1 MMGTGK
7 LFRCLLRGF
16 PLMLS
21 VILLTGCAD
30 RPSWWK
36 TNKALVREY
45 GLEIRYRSDIPDTGV
60 DPGLEPGH
68 VVSLDEI
75 AALDLH
81 PGARMKMYW
90 GHGALVS
97 IAGLQA
103 NAEIPRETLESNR
116 FVFVMEGDIKQ
127 LVGEEMVSMISR
139 KREAPDGIH
148 ATTPRVDFVYLEAGS
163 PSAVVAGDRGARI
176 IEVFSPVPA
185 GYLEKAGISVLP
197 DKTGKVDF
205 PVPPSIEPGVVY
217 DLYDVQYT
225 ELVPGANSR
234 IIAGNNV
241 QLSFLTMD
249 PGSSFARHIHPEEQL
264 MLVFRGG
271 IDEIIMDGE
280 YPMKK
285 DDILLLP
292 GQMVHGGTNSP
303 LGCDVLDI
311 FWPSRVDYNASMEK
325 RLEAYRAIIPEDS
338 RVELVIDGKNSD
350 PGLTFT
356 EGPCWLDGKLYFSN
370 MYFEADWT
378 GDPGKSSI
386 VEMDADGDYR
396 YISAGKMQSN
406 GLAAL
411 DNGNM
416 AVCDMFG
423 HRIVEMT
430 PGGKI
435 VGILAESYQGK
446 PLDGPNDLVVDAQG
460 GIYFTDPQFTPD
472 SDKNQPGR
480 SVYYLNPEGDLIR
493 VIEPD
498 EYAMPNGVIL
508 SPDGKT
514 LYINNT
520 YDDEDWWNVDSD
532 KDEFV
537 WAYDVNDDGTISNG
551 RPFAKLFLTEDVLD
565 RMGKTTSADGMA
577 IDQEGN
583 LYVATLAG
591 LQIFND
597 EGVFVGIINF
607 PTFPVSVCFGNE
619 DMQTLYV
626 TSYNRIYRINTRM
639 KGYIQHK

>member
-1 MMGTGK
+1 
-7 LFRCLLRGF
+7 
-16 PLMLS
+16 
-21 VILLTGCAD
+21 
-30 RPSWWK
+30 
-36 TNKALVREY
+36 
-45 GLEIRYRSDIPDTGV
+45 
-60 DPGLEPGH
+60 
-68 VVSLDEI
+68 
-75 AALDLH
+75 
-81 PGARMKMYW
+81 
-90 GHGALVS
+90 
-97 IAGLQA
+97 
-103 NAEIPRETLESNR
+103 
-116 FVFVMEGDIKQ
+116 
-127 LVGEEMVSMISR
+127 
-139 KREAPDGIH
+139 
-148 ATTPRVDFVYLEAGS
+148 
-163 PSAVVAGDRGARI
+163 
-176 IEVFSPVPA
+176 
-185 GYLEKAGISVLP
+185 
-197 DKTGKVDF
+197 
-205 PVPPSIEPGVVY
+205 
-217 DLYDVQYT
+217 
-225 ELVPGANSR
+225 
-234 IIAGNNV
+234 
-241 QLSFLTMD
+241 
-249 PGSSFARHIHPEEQL
+249 
-264 MLVFRGG
+264 
-271 IDEIIMDGE
+271 
-280 YPMKK
+280 
-285 DDILLLP
+285 
-292 GQMVHGGTNSP
+292 
-303 LGCDVLDI
+303 
-311 FWPSRVDYNASMEK
+311 
-325 RLEAYRAIIPEDS
+325 
-338 RVELVIDGKNSD
+338 
-350 PGLTFT
+350 
-356 EGPCWLDGKLYFSN
+356 

-386 VEMDADGDYR
+386 VEMDADGDYH

-498 EYAMPNGVIL
+498 EFAMPNGVIL

-565 RMGKTTSADGMA
+565 RMGKTTNADGMA
-577 IDQEGN
+577 IDQRGN

-626 TSYNRIYRINTRM
+626 TSYNRIYRIKTRM